1 MSRAALE
8 FGQNVSNKTLTESL
22 DKARKMQSWMQ
33 QLMVEHAIDAWI
45 APVAPDLAPKGIGS
59 TGDFR
64 MNAIWSSA
72 GLPIITFPTGTDN
85 RNLPYS
91 VQIVGRFGRDE
102 SLLNIS
108 RYLHQ
113 VIGVGKLPLAWS
125 VSVPGPVSY
134 THLTLPTK
142 A

>member
-1 MSRAALE
+1 
-8 FGQNVSNKTLTESL
+8 
-22 DKARKMQSWMQ
+22 
-33 QLMVEHAIDAWI
+33 
-45 APVAPDLAPKGIGS
+45 
-59 TGDFR
+59 

-125 VSVPGPVSY
+125 VSVPG
-134 THLTLPTK
+134 LRK
-142 A
+142 